1 MTTIVFIEDDE
12 RIASPV
18 VRSLKGAGFQVY
30 WLQDGLSGLE
40 ATQNVKPDLVLLD
53 LMLPK
58 MDGWEVC
65 KGIRKSSIVPILMVT
80 ALSEEVDRIL
90 GLELGADDYI
100 TKPFSTRE
108 LIARIKAMLR
118 RVDFDTQPLNN
129 ELLEL
134 GVFKMCLSQR
144 KIYKHDQELILR
156 YKEFELLSLLI
167 VNVGQVVT
175 RAEIF
180 DKVWGTDWL
189 GDMRTLDVHIRWIRE
204 KIEDDPKYPQY
215 IQTVRGVGYRFV
227 TGTGTAT

>member
-30 WLQDGLSGLE
+30 WLSDGLSGLE
-40 ATQNVKPDLVLLD
+40 ATQNIKPDLVLLD
-53 LMLPK
+53 LMLPTI
-58 MDGWEVC
+58 DGWEVC
-65 KGIRKSSIVPILMVT
+65 KAIRKTSIVPILMVT

-118 RVDFDTQPLNN
+118 RVEFDTQPLAH
-129 ELLEL
+129 EVLDFGALKIDL
-134 GVFKMCLSQR
+134 AQR
-144 KIYKHDQELILR
+144 KIYKHNQELILR
-156 YKEFELLSLLI
+156 YKEFELFRLLI

-227 TGTGTAT
+227 TGATP